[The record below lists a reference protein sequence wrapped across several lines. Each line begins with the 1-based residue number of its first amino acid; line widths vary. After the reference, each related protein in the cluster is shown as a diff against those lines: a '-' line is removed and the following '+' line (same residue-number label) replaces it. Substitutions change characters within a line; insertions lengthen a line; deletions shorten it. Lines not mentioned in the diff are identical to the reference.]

1 MRLGWARRWAYKS
14 RMRSLHRALW
24 AVAWVAAM
32 HITQA
37 PLAGAAAQELKFFR
51 IGTGSTAGT
60 YFPVGSLI
68 ASVISNP
75 PGSRPCEDGGSCGV
89 PGLIAAAQATAGSV
103 ANIAAVAEGRLESA
117 LAQADIVHW
126 AYNGQGI
133 YRERRPVRGL
143 RAIANLYPESFHL
156 VVRKGVEVG
165 SVSDLRGM
173 RVSLDTEGS
182 GTQVDAYLILE
193 AYGLDDRDL
202 VPVFANP
209 GLSMELILERR
220 IDAFFFVGGAPAQGI
235 ADLAA
240 DGAIDLVPI
249 SGPEARSLRERY
261 TFFSED
267 LIQAGTYAGMGD
279 IETLSVGAQW
289 VVGADVAEELVYGIA
304 KALWHPNN
312 RQLLDGGHPKARL
325 IRPQTALDGI
335 SIPLHPGAERYYRE
349 AGLLE

>member
-1 MRLGWARRWAYKS
+1 MRPFF
-14 RMRSLHRALW
+14 RAIT
-24 AVAWVAAM
+24 AAGWVAATLAAAAL
-32 HITQA
+32 I
-37 PLAGAAAQELKFFR
+37 AGAGAQELKFFR

-75 PGSRPCEDGGSCGV
+75 PGSRACEDGGSCGV

-103 ANIAAVAEGRLESA
+103 ANIAALADGSLESA

-126 AYNGQGI
+126 AYAAQGI
-133 YRERRPVRGL
+133 YSDKQPVTSL

-156 VVRKGVEVG
+156 VVRKGLQVD
-165 SVSDLRGM
+165 SVADLRGK
-173 RVSLDTEGS
+173 RVSLDTKGA

-193 AYGLDDRDL
+193 AYGLGDKDL
-202 VPVFANP
+202 HPVFANP
-209 GLSMELILERR
+209 GLAMELILQDR
-220 IDAFFFVGGAPAQGI
+220 IDAFFFISGAPARAI
-235 ADLAA
+235 TELAA

-249 SGPEARSLRERY
+249 SGPEARSLRERHG
-261 TFFSED
+261 FFAED
-267 LIQAGTYAGMGD
+267 LIPAGTYAGSRD

-289 VVGADVAEELVYGIA
+289 VVSETVPEELVYQIT

-312 RQLLDGGHPKARL
+312 RKLLEGGHAKAKL
-325 IRPQTALDGI
+325 IRPRTALSGI

-349 AGLLE
+349 ADMLK